1 MRRGPHLP
9 AALRPDVINRQPLP
23 TAAKGIAPTGRGGAQ
38 LRAWPREIL
47 QASWCATHE
56 LYEDTA
62 AQNPRFRKMWTSYKA
77 FRDEQFQWFRVA
89 ENAYENFAF
98 AAAAQR

>member
-1 MRRGPHLP
+1 
-9 AALRPDVINRQPLP
+9 
-23 TAAKGIAPTGRGGAQ
+23 
-38 LRAWPREIL
+38 
-47 QASWCATHE
+47 
-56 LYEDTA
+56 
-62 AQNPRFRKMWTSYKA
+62 MWTSYKA